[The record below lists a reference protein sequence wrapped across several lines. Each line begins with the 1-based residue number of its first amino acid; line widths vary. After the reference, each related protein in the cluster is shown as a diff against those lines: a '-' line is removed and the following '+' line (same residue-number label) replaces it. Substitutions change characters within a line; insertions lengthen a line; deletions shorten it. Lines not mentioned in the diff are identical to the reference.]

1 MGQLFVA
8 LSKYL
13 NFKEMSNTTTIF
25 LVLSLIWSFKTA
37 ALTAV
42 NIKTESKNYLPLLP
56 KLILGIRYFLVFF
69 IRVGSIVSY
78 YSPYIGLLDIMIHY
92 QAETLQL
99 DMDTWMSFNDSLFQY
114 WNPIEN
120 EFQAINISELF
131 RSSYADNDYAQPPP
145 TTIYTLIGLGKAFII
160 FWAIFVVYAVLL
172 ILMKYC
178 INEDFKN
185 ASVGEKLQH
194 IIEALNL
201 PEAFGD
207 WDTDC
212 NLDLK
217 GHLEKWRKVMI
228 EMLLMVLMQLISNL
242 ILLIPF
248 FVTGNSFI
256 EHNLLDNI
264 LARSFTYLKGTLLT

>member
-1 MGQLFVA
+1 MSIKKWKTDQIFVA
-8 LSKYL
+8 FSEYL

-37 ALTAV
+37 AVTAV

-92 QAETLQL
+92 QAETLPL
-99 DMDTWMSFNDSLFQY
+99 DMETWMSFNDSLYQY
-114 WNPIEN
+114 WNPIAD

-131 RSSYADNDYAQPPP
+131 RSSYSDNDYAQPPP
-145 TTIYTLIGLGKAFII
+145 TTIYTIILLGKAFII
-160 FWAIFVVYAVLL
+160 FWVIFLVYAALL
-172 ILMKYC
+172 ILMKYS
-178 INEDFKN
+178 INEDFKK
-185 ASVGEKLQH
+185 ASVGEKFQH

-207 WDTDC
+207 WDTNC
-212 NLDLK
+212 NLDLE
-217 GHLEKWRKVMI
+217 GHREKWWKVMI

-248 FVTGNSFI
+248 FVTGNLI
-256 EHNLLDNI
+256 
-264 LARSFTYLKGTLLT
+264 Y